1 MRQEVPRMLTKISD
15 VPDSVLGFRASGELT
30 SDDYRNVLIPAVEAA
45 LQSQDK
51 LRLLYFLGNDVTG
64 FTPGAA
70 WQDTK
75 VGMTHPTRWEKIAVV
90 TDNEWLR
97 HSAGIFGYLIPGEIK
112 GFRTDQEA
120 DARAWIQS

>member
-30 SDDYRNVLIPAVEAA
+30 SDDYQNVLAPAVEAA

-51 LRLLYFLGNDVTG
+51 LRPLYFLGDDVTG

-75 VGMTHPTRWEKIAVV
+75 VGMPHPVRTA
-90 TDNEWLR
+90 
-97 HSAGIFGYLIPGEIK
+97 PGPRCPGHISP
-112 GFRTDQEA
+112 
-120 DARAWIQS
+120 ARPAA